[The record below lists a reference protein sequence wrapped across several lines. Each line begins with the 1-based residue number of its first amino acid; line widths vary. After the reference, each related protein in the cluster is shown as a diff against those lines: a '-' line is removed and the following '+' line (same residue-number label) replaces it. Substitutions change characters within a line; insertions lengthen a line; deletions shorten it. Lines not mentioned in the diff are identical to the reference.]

1 MLAQFVWSSRMNDIS
16 IVVKSLRSRQLSTII
31 TAVSVAV
38 ATALLLTMLSLRT
51 ASFEAFQ
58 RGTGT
63 THLLVSADS
72 SPLTAVLNGV
82 FYANAPSNPISWA
95 KYQEIKN
102 AFPYDWAVPTQQGDS
117 FRGFPVAAVG
127 PEFFTRFEPVRG
139 EPWQLA
145 QGQFPSKPFE
155 ICLGSTAA
163 AGSGLRLGQKVFLTH
178 GSGTSREGEHAHEH
192 AEYPFTVVGVLQPSG
207 SAHDRVVFTD
217 LESSWILHAHDRVV
231 FTDLDSSWILH
242 AHDRREREGVEGLTT
257 LADLKDEDRKIT
269 GILLRLPTRPG
280 RDASA
285 AIQQQFDALR
295 RDTSIVVAQP
305 AQQIDRL
312 RSIIGNVDELF
323 IALGIAVLLSSG
335 ISILLSMHNSMAERR
350 KQIALLRA
358 LGVARMRITGMIL
371 TEATLIGFAGAIGGC
386 VLSLIGNAIAS
397 GALKARIGLVVDPT
411 LDPRSTVIIVAG
423 AIVLSALA
431 GVLPAITAYRTAV
444 ADNLRPEA

>member
-1 MLAQFVWSSRMNDIS
+1 
-16 IVVKSLRSRQLSTII
+16 
-31 TAVSVAV
+31 
-38 ATALLLTMLSLRT
+38 LT
-51 ASFEAFQ
+51 
-58 RGTGT
+58 
-63 THLLVSADS
+63 D
-72 SPLTAVLNGV
+72 
-82 FYANAPSNPISWA
+82 
-95 KYQEIKN
+95 
-102 AFPYDWAVPTQQGDS
+102 D
-117 FRGFPVAAVG
+117 
-127 PEFFTRFEPVRG
+127 
-139 EPWQLA
+139 
-145 QGQFPSKPFE
+145 
-155 ICLGSTAA
+155 
-163 AGSGLRLGQKVFLTH
+163 
-178 GSGTSREGEHAHEH
+178 
-192 AEYPFTVVGVLQPSG
+192 
-207 SAHDRVVFTD
+207 
-217 LESSWILHAHDRVV
+217 
-231 FTDLDSSWILH
+231 
-242 AHDRREREGVEGLTT
+242 
-257 LADLKDEDRKIT
+257 DRKIT

-295 RDTSIVVAQP
+295 RDTAIVVAQP

-386 VLSLIGNAIAS
+386 ALSLIGNAVAS
-397 GALKARIGLVVDPT
+397 GALKTRIGLVVDPT

-431 GVLPAITAYRTAV
+431 GVLPAVTAYRTPV

>member
-1 MLAQFVWSSRMNDIS
+1 MNDIS
-16 IVVKSLRSRQLSTII
+16 IVVKSLRSRRLSTII
-31 TAVSVAV
+31 TAASVAV

-82 FYANAPSNPISWA
+82 FYANAPSNPISW
-95 KYQEIKN
+95 KKFQDIKN

-127 PEFFTRFEPVRG
+127 AEFFTRFEPVRG
-139 EPWQLA
+139 EPWKLVA
-145 QGQFPSKPFE
+145 GQFPSKLFE
-155 ICLGSTAA
+155 VCLGSTVAA
-163 AGSGLRLGQKVFLTH
+163 DTGLGIGQKIVLTH
-178 GSGTSREGEHAHEH
+178 GTGASRDSHEH
-192 AEYPFTVVGVLQPSG
+192 DEFPFVIVGILQPSG

-217 LESSWILHAHDRVV
+217 LESSWILHAQE
-231 FTDLDSSWILH
+231 
-242 AHDRREREGVEGLTT
+242 RRERAGIEGVATV
-257 LADLKDEDRKIT
+257 ADLTDDDRKIT

-295 RDTSIVVAQP
+295 RDTGIVVAQP

-323 IALGIAVLLSSG
+323 IALGVAVLLSSG
-335 ISILLSMHNSMAERR
+335 ISILLSMHNSMSERR

-386 VLSLIGNAIAS
+386 ALSLIGNAVAS

-431 GVLPAITAYRTAV
+431 GVLPAITAYRTSV

>member
-1 MLAQFVWSSRMNDIS
+1 MNDIS
-16 IVVKSLRSRQLSTII
+16 IVVKSLRSRRLSTII
-31 TAVSVAV
+31 TAASVAV

-82 FYANAPSNPISWA
+82 FYANAPSNPISW
-95 KYQEIKN
+95 KKFQDIKN

-127 PEFFTRFEPVRG
+127 TEFFTRFEPVRG
-139 EPWQLA
+139 EPWKLVA
-145 QGQFPSKPFE
+145 GQFPSKLFE
-155 ICLGSTAA
+155 VCLGSTVAA
-163 AGSGLRLGQKVFLTH
+163 ETGLGIGQKIVLTH
-178 GSGTSREGEHAHEH
+178 GTGASRDSHEH
-192 AEYPFTVVGVLQPSG
+192 DEFPFVIVGILQPSG

-217 LESSWILHAHDRVV
+217 LESSWILHAQE
-231 FTDLDSSWILH
+231 
-242 AHDRREREGVEGLTT
+242 RRERAGIEGVATV
-257 LADLKDEDRKIT
+257 ADLTDDDRKIT

-295 RDTSIVVAQP
+295 RDTAIVVAQP

-312 RSIIGNVDELF
+312 RSIIGNIDELF

-358 LGVARMRITGMIL
+358 LGVARVRITGMIL

-386 VLSLIGNAIAS
+386 ALSLIGNAVAS

-431 GVLPAITAYRTAV
+431 GVLPAITAYRTSV

>member
-1 MLAQFVWSSRMNDIS
+1 MNDIS
-16 IVVKSLRSRQLSTII
+16 IVVKSLSSRRLSTII
-31 TAVSVAV
+31 TAASVAV
-38 ATALLLTMLSLRT
+38 ATALLLTMLSLRS

-82 FYANAPSNPISWA
+82 FYANAPSNPISWS
-95 KYQEIKN
+95 KFQEIKN
-102 AFPYDWAVPTQQGDS
+102 GFPYEWVVPTQQGDS

-139 EPWQLA
+139 EPWKLVD
-145 QGQFPSKPFE
+145 GQFPSKLFE
-155 ICLGSTAA
+155 VCLGSTVAA
-163 AGSGLRLGQKVFLTH
+163 DTGLRVGQKIVLTH
-178 GSGTSREGEHAHEH
+178 GTGASRDSHEH
-192 AEYPFTVVGVLQPSG
+192 DEFPFVIVGILQPSG
-207 SAHDRVVFTD
+207 SAHDRAVFTD
-217 LESSWILHAHDRVV
+217 LESSWILHAQE
-231 FTDLDSSWILH
+231 
-242 AHDRREREGVEGLTT
+242 RRERAGIEGVATV
-257 LADLKDEDRKIT
+257 ADLTDDDRKIT

-295 RDTSIVVAQP
+295 RDTAIVVAQP

-312 RSIIGNVDELF
+312 RSIIGNIDELF
-323 IALGIAVLLSSG
+323 IALGVAVLLSSG

-358 LGVARMRITGMIL
+358 LGVARVRITGMIL

-386 VLSLIGNAIAS
+386 ALSLIGNAVAS
-397 GALKARIGLVVDPT
+397 GALKSRIGLVVDPT

-431 GVLPAITAYRTAV
+431 GVLPAITAYRTPV

>member
-1 MLAQFVWSSRMNDIS
+1 MNDIS
-16 IVVKSLRSRQLSTII
+16 IVVKSLSSRRLSTII
-31 TAVSVAV
+31 TAASVAV

-117 FRGFPVAAVG
+117 FRGYPVAAVG

-163 AGSGLRLGQKVFLTH
+163 VGSGLRLGQKVFLTH

-192 AEYPFTVVGVLQPSG
+192 AEYPFTVVGILQPSG
-207 SAHDRVVFTD
+207 SAHDRV
-217 LESSWILHAHDRVV
+217 L

-242 AHDRREREGVEGLTT
+242 AQDRREREGVEGLTT

-295 RDTSIVVAQP
+295 RDTAIVVAQP

-323 IALGIAVLLSSG
+323 IALGVAVLLSSG

-386 VLSLIGNAIAS
+386 ALSLIGNAVAS

-431 GVLPAITAYRTAV
+431 GVLPAITAYRTSV

>member
-1 MLAQFVWSSRMNDIS
+1 MNDIS
-16 IVVKSLRSRQLSTII
+16 IVVKSVRSRRLSTII
-31 TAVSVAV
+31 TAASVAV

-72 SPLTAVLNGV
+72 SPLSAVLNGV
-82 FYANAPSNPISWA
+82 FYANAPSNPIAWS
-95 KYQEIKN
+95 KFQEIKN
-102 AFPYDWAVPTQQGDS
+102 GFPYDWVVPTQQGDS

-139 EPWQLA
+139 EPWKLVD
-145 QGQFPSKPFE
+145 GQFPSKLFE
-155 ICLGSTAA
+155 VCLGSTVAA
-163 AGSGLRLGQKVFLTH
+163 DTGLRVGQKIVLTH
-178 GSGTSREGEHAHEH
+178 GTGASPHAHEH
-192 AEYPFTVVGVLQPSG
+192 EESPFVIVGVLQPSG

-217 LESSWILHAHDRVV
+217 LESSWILHAQE
-231 FTDLDSSWILH
+231 
-242 AHDRREREGVEGLTT
+242 RREHAGIEEAATV
-257 LADLKDEDRKIT
+257 ADLTDEDRKIT

-295 RDTSIVVAQP
+295 RDTAIVVAQP

-312 RSIIGNVDELF
+312 RSIIGNIDELF
-323 IALGIAVLLSSG
+323 IALGVAVLLSSG

-358 LGVARMRITGMIL
+358 LGVARVRITGMIL

-386 VLSLIGNAIAS
+386 ALSLIGNAVAS
-397 GALKARIGLVVDPT
+397 GALKSRIGLVVDPT

-431 GVLPAITAYRTAV
+431 GVLPAITAYRTPV

>member
-1 MLAQFVWSSRMNDIS
+1 MNDIS
-16 IVVKSLRSRQLSTII
+16 IVVKSLRSRRLSTII
-31 TAVSVAV
+31 TAASVAV

-82 FYANAPSNPISWA
+82 FYANAPSNPISW
-95 KYQEIKN
+95 KKFQDIKN

-139 EPWQLA
+139 EPWKLVA
-145 QGQFPSKPFE
+145 GQFPSKLFE
-155 ICLGSTAA
+155 VCLGSTVAA
-163 AGSGLRLGQKVFLTH
+163 DTGLGIGQKIVLTH
-178 GSGTSREGEHAHEH
+178 GTGASRDSHEH
-192 AEYPFTVVGVLQPSG
+192 DEFPFVIVGILQPSG

-217 LESSWILHAHDRVV
+217 LESSWILHAQE
-231 FTDLDSSWILH
+231 
-242 AHDRREREGVEGLTT
+242 RRERAGIEGVATV
-257 LADLKDEDRKIT
+257 ADLTDDDRKIT

-295 RDTSIVVAQP
+295 RDTAIVVAQP

-312 RSIIGNVDELF
+312 RSIIGNIDELF

-358 LGVARMRITGMIL
+358 LGVARVRITGMIL

-386 VLSLIGNAIAS
+386 ALSLIGNAVAS

-431 GVLPAITAYRTAV
+431 GVLPAITAYRTSV

>member
-1 MLAQFVWSSRMNDIS
+1 MNDIS
-16 IVVKSLRSRQLSTII
+16 IVIKSLRSRRLSTII
-31 TAVSVAV
+31 TAASVAV

-82 FYANAPSNPISWA
+82 FYANAPSNPISW
-95 KYQEIKN
+95 KKFQDIKN

-139 EPWQLA
+139 EPWKLVA
-145 QGQFPSKPFE
+145 GQFPSKLFE
-155 ICLGSTAA
+155 VCLGSTVAA
-163 AGSGLRLGQKVFLTH
+163 ETGLGVGQKIVLTH
-178 GSGTSREGEHAHEH
+178 GTGASRDSHEH
-192 AEYPFTVVGVLQPSG
+192 DEFPFVIVGILQPSG

-217 LESSWILHAHDRVV
+217 LESSWILHAQE
-231 FTDLDSSWILH
+231 
-242 AHDRREREGVEGLTT
+242 RRERAGIEGVATV
-257 LADLKDEDRKIT
+257 ADLTDEDRKIT

-295 RDTSIVVAQP
+295 RDTAIVVAQP

-323 IALGIAVLLSSG
+323 IALGVAVLLSSG
-335 ISILLSMHNSMAERR
+335 ISILLSMHNSMSERR

-386 VLSLIGNAIAS
+386 ALSLIGNAVAS

-431 GVLPAITAYRTAV
+431 GVLPAITAYRTSV

>member
-1 MLAQFVWSSRMNDIS
+1 MNDIS
-16 IVVKSLRSRQLSTII
+16 IVVKSLRSRRLSTII
-31 TAVSVAV
+31 TAASVAV

-82 FYANAPSNPISWA
+82 FYANAPSNPISW
-95 KYQEIKN
+95 KKFQDIKN

-139 EPWQLA
+139 EPWKLVA
-145 QGQFPSKPFE
+145 GQFPSTLFE
-155 ICLGSTAA
+155 VCLGSTVAA
-163 AGSGLRLGQKVFLTH
+163 DTGLGIGQKIVLTH
-178 GSGTSREGEHAHEH
+178 GTGASRDSHEH
-192 AEYPFTVVGVLQPSG
+192 DEFPFVIVGILQPSG

-217 LESSWILHAHDRVV
+217 LESSWILHAQE
-231 FTDLDSSWILH
+231 
-242 AHDRREREGVEGLTT
+242 RRERAGIEGVATV
-257 LADLKDEDRKIT
+257 ADLTDDDRKIT

-295 RDTSIVVAQP
+295 RDTGIVVAQP

-323 IALGIAVLLSSG
+323 IALGVAVLLSSG
-335 ISILLSMHNSMAERR
+335 ISILLSMHNSMSERR

-386 VLSLIGNAIAS
+386 ALSLIGNAVAS

-431 GVLPAITAYRTAV
+431 GVLPAITAYRTSV

>member
-1 MLAQFVWSSRMNDIS
+1 MNDIS
-16 IVVKSLRSRQLSTII
+16 IVVKSLRSRRLSTII
-31 TAVSVAV
+31 TAASVAV

-82 FYANAPSNPISWA
+82 FYANAPSNPISWS
-95 KYQEIKN
+95 KFQEIKN
-102 AFPYDWAVPTQQGDS
+102 GFPYDWVVPTQQGDS

-139 EPWQLA
+139 EPWKLVD
-145 QGQFPSKPFE
+145 GQFPSKLFE
-155 ICLGSTAA
+155 VCLGSTVAA
-163 AGSGLRLGQKVFLTH
+163 DTGLRVGQKIVLTH
-178 GSGTSREGEHAHEH
+178 GTGATLHAHEH
-192 AEYPFTVVGVLQPSG
+192 EEFPFVIVGILQPSG

-217 LESSWILHAHDRVV
+217 LESSWILHAQE
-231 FTDLDSSWILH
+231 
-242 AHDRREREGVEGLTT
+242 RRERAGIEEAATV
-257 LADLKDEDRKIT
+257 ADLTDEDRKIT

-285 AIQQQFDALR
+285 AIQQQFDTLR
-295 RDTSIVVAQP
+295 RDTAIVVAQP

-312 RSIIGNVDELF
+312 RSIIGNIDELF
-323 IALGIAVLLSSG
+323 IALGVAVLLSSG

-358 LGVARMRITGMIL
+358 LGVARVRITGMIL

-386 VLSLIGNAIAS
+386 ALSLIGNAVAS
-397 GALKARIGLVVDPT
+397 GALKSRIGLVVDPT

-431 GVLPAITAYRTAV
+431 GVLPAITAYRTPV

>member
-1 MLAQFVWSSRMNDIS
+1 MNDIS
-16 IVVKSLRSRQLSTII
+16 IVVKSLRSRRLSTII
-31 TAVSVAV
+31 TAASVAV

-82 FYANAPSNPISWA
+82 FYANAPSNPIAW
-95 KYQEIKN
+95 KKFQDIKN
-102 AFPYDWAVPTQQGDS
+102 AFPYDWVVPTQQGDS

-127 PEFFTRFEPVRG
+127 TEFFTRFEPVRG
-139 EPWQLA
+139 EPWKLVA
-145 QGQFPSKPFE
+145 GQFPSKLFE
-155 ICLGSTAA
+155 VCLGSTVAA
-163 AGSGLRLGQKVFLTH
+163 DTGLGIGQKIVLTH
-178 GSGTSREGEHAHEH
+178 GTGASRDSHEH
-192 AEYPFTVVGVLQPSG
+192 DEFPFVIVGILQPSG

-217 LESSWILHAHDRVV
+217 LESSWILHAQE
-231 FTDLDSSWILH
+231 
-242 AHDRREREGVEGLTT
+242 RRERAGIEGVATV
-257 LADLKDEDRKIT
+257 ADLTDDDRKIT

-295 RDTSIVVAQP
+295 RDTGIVVAQP

-323 IALGIAVLLSSG
+323 IALGVAVLLSSG
-335 ISILLSMHNSMAERR
+335 ISILLSMHNSMSERR

-386 VLSLIGNAIAS
+386 ALSLIGNAVAS

-431 GVLPAITAYRTAV
+431 GVLPAITAYRTSV
-444 ADNLRPEA
+444 ADNLRPKA

>member
-1 MLAQFVWSSRMNDIS
+1 MNDIS
-16 IVVKSLRSRQLSTII
+16 IVVKSLRSRRLSTVI
-31 TAVSVAV
+31 TAASVAV

-82 FYANAPSNPISWA
+82 FYANAPSNPISW
-95 KYQEIKN
+95 KKFQDIKN
-102 AFPYDWAVPTQQGDS
+102 SFPYDWAVPTQQGDS

-139 EPWQLA
+139 EPWKLVD
-145 QGQFPSKPFE
+145 GHFPSKLFE
-155 ICLGSTAA
+155 VCLGSTVAA
-163 AGSGLRLGQKVFLTH
+163 DTGLGIGQKIVLTH
-178 GSGTSREGEHAHEH
+178 GTGASRDSHEH
-192 AEYPFTVVGVLQPSG
+192 DEFPFVIVGILQPSG

-217 LESSWILHAHDRVV
+217 LESSWILHAQE
-231 FTDLDSSWILH
+231 
-242 AHDRREREGVEGLTT
+242 RRERAGIEGVATV
-257 LADLKDEDRKIT
+257 ADLTDDDRKIT

-312 RSIIGNVDELF
+312 RSIIGNIDELF
-323 IALGIAVLLSSG
+323 IALGVAVLLSSG

-386 VLSLIGNAIAS
+386 ALSLIGNAIAS
-397 GALKARIGLVVDPT
+397 GALKTRIGLVVDPT

-431 GVLPAITAYRTAV
+431 GVLPAITAYRTSV

>member
-1 MLAQFVWSSRMNDIS
+1 MNDIS
-16 IVVKSLRSRQLSTII
+16 IVVKSLSSRRLSTII
-31 TAVSVAV
+31 TAASVAV

-82 FYANAPSNPISWA
+82 FYANAPSNPISWI

-127 PEFFTRFEPVRG
+127 TEFFTRFEPVRG
-139 EPWQLA
+139 EPWKLVA
-145 QGQFPSKPFE
+145 GQFPSKLFE
-155 ICLGSTAA
+155 VCLGSTVAA
-163 AGSGLRLGQKVFLTH
+163 DTGLGIGQKIVLTH
-178 GSGTSREGEHAHEH
+178 GTGASRDSHEH
-192 AEYPFTVVGVLQPSG
+192 DEFPFVIVGILQPSG

-217 LESSWILHAHDRVV
+217 LESSWILHAQ
-231 FTDLDSSWILH
+231 
-242 AHDRREREGVEGLTT
+242 ARRERAGVEGVATV
-257 LADLKDEDRKIT
+257 ADLTDDDRKIT
-269 GILLRLPTRPG
+269 GILLRLPTRTG

-295 RDTSIVVAQP
+295 RDTGIVVAQP

-431 GVLPAITAYRTAV
+431 GVLPAITAYRTSV

>member
-1 MLAQFVWSSRMNDIS
+1 MNDIS
-16 IVVKSLRSRQLSTII
+16 IVVKSLRSRRLSTII
-31 TAVSVAV
+31 TAASVAV

-82 FYANAPSNPISWA
+82 FYANAPSNPIAW
-95 KYQEIKN
+95 KKFQDIKN

-139 EPWQLA
+139 EPWKLVA
-145 QGQFPSKPFE
+145 GQFPSTLFE
-155 ICLGSTAA
+155 VCLGSTVAA
-163 AGSGLRLGQKVFLTH
+163 DTGLGIGQKIVLTH
-178 GSGTSREGEHAHEH
+178 GTGASRDSHEH
-192 AEYPFTVVGVLQPSG
+192 DEFPFVIVGILQPSG

-217 LESSWILHAHDRVV
+217 LESSWILHAQE
-231 FTDLDSSWILH
+231 
-242 AHDRREREGVEGLTT
+242 RRERAGIEGVATV
-257 LADLKDEDRKIT
+257 ADLTDDDRKIT

-295 RDTSIVVAQP
+295 RDTGIVVAQP

-323 IALGIAVLLSSG
+323 IALGVAVLLSSG
-335 ISILLSMHNSMAERR
+335 ISILLSMHNSMSERR

-386 VLSLIGNAIAS
+386 ALSLIGNAVAS

-431 GVLPAITAYRTAV
+431 GVLPAITAYRTSV